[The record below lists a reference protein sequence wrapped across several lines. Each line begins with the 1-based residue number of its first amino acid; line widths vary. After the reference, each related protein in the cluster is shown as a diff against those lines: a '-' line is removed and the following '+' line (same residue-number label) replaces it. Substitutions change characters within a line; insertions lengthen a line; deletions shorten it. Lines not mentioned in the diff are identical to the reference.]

1 MCKKYESS
9 SRLHKC
15 LLSLSTGFVIDFISG
30 PVSSGFTSAAALMIL
45 TSQVKD
51 VLGIKATGST
61 FIQFW
66 ENMILAMK
74 DTWLWDSVL
83 GAACIIVLL
92 LMRVQIKFTIFIL
105 TGFIS
110 LVFGKKALSQK
121 VIWKA

>member
-1 MCKKYESS
+1 VCKKYKSS

-92 LMRVQIKFTIFIL
+92 LMRVQINFTIFIL

-121 VIWKA
+121 VI

>member
-1 MCKKYESS
+1 
-9 SRLHKC
+9 
-15 LLSLSTGFVIDFISG
+15 LSTGFVIDFISG

-45 TSQVKD
+45 TSQIKD

-61 FIQFW
+61 FIEFW

-74 DTWLWDSVL
+74 DTRLWDSVL

-92 LMRVQIKFTIFIL
+92 LMRVQINFTIFIL

-110 LVFGKKALSQK
+110 LVFGKKGLSQK

>member
-1 MCKKYESS
+1 MCKKYKSS

-92 LMRVQIKFTIFIL
+92 LMRVQINFTIFIL

-121 VIWKA
+121 VI